1 MDTDVMFVVGTI
13 LLVLTVPSI
22 FGAISDGRAPRAA
35 MILIMV
41 GGGLIALASY
51 QKPNGYSFAEVPD
64 VFSRVVSKVIN

>member
-1 MDTDVMFVVGTI
+1 MVA
-13 LLVLTVPSI
+13 P
-22 FGAISDGRAPRAA
+22 PRAA